1 MQTYE
6 LEYIERAAQLPL
18 TCRIVSIENSSPHWH
33 YEYEAFF
40 VLRGGV
46 TATCEGDEW
55 RLEAGDI
62 FLFNACEI
70 HSLNRPEPDNL
81 CLVTQFSL
89 DVFTDVYDSGFKF
102 ELNTRSP
109 AGLPGEVCDIFR
121 RDLAGIGLLMQ
132 ERSNGHQFF
141 IRSRLYDFVG
151 SMFKYLNYQVGAAAR
166 QPACDHLND
175 FDSIKRYIK
184 QRFAE
189 EINIEQMCGDLA
201 MSRAKLYRVL
211 KEAGTESYKSL
222 VNYYRVE
229 FAKDLLRNTESSI
242 QYIASIS
249 GFESDSSFYR
259 VFKELTS
266 VSPGLYRERPQVK
279 EAPVGIQ
286 GYVSYN
292 IPQALDV
299 LRKYCAGDE

>member
-6 LEYIERAAQLPL
+6 LEYIERTAQMPL

-40 VLRGGV
+40 VLRGSV
-46 TATCEGDEW
+46 TVHCEGNEW
-55 RLEAGDI
+55 RLGAGDI

-70 HSLNRPEPDNL
+70 HSITQPEPENL
-81 CLVTQFSL
+81 CLVMQFSL
-89 DVFTDVYDSGFKF
+89 DVFTDVHNSSFKF

-109 AGLPGEVCDIFR
+109 AGMPAAAGEAFR
-121 RDLAGIGLLMQ
+121 RDLAQIGLLMREQ
-132 ERSNGHQFF
+132 PNGYQFF
-141 IRSRLYDFVG
+141 IRSRLYNFAG
-151 SMFKYLNYQVGAAAR
+151 SMFKYLNYHVGAAAR
-166 QPACDHLND
+166 QPEGDSLKD
-175 FDSIKRYIK
+175 FDSIKRYIRE
-184 QRFAE
+184 RFAE
-189 EINIEQMCGDLA
+189 EVSIEQICRGLA

-229 FAKDLLRNTESSI
+229 HAKELLRNTDSSI
-242 QYIASIS
+242 QYIASVS

-266 VSPGLYRERPQVK
+266 VSPSLYRERPQAGDVP
-279 EAPVGIQ
+279 AGVQ
-286 GYVSYN
+286 GYVSYSV
-292 IPQALDV
+292 PQALDV
-299 LRKYCAGDE
+299 LREYSGAV